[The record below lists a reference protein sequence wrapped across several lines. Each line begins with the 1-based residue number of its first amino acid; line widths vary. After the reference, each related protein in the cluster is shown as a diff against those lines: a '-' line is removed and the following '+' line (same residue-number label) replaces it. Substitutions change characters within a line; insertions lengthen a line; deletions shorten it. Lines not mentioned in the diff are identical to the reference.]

1 MSCCQVVLLLLTGT
15 TADCVLQIEFSGA
28 TYYTCGTLGLGQG
41 GEAAAA
47 SSSAAGVNPCAA
59 VPDLQSALQL
69 PVNPND
75 SPALDLGVLFLMLVV
90 LRLLVYTT
98 LRQKTKAA

>member
-1 MSCCQVVLLLLTGT
+1 VVLLLLTGT

-28 TYYTCGTLGLGQG
+28 TYYTCGTLGLGQA
-41 GEAAAA
+41 GEAALAPA
-47 SSSAAGVNPCAA
+47 AAGVNPCAA